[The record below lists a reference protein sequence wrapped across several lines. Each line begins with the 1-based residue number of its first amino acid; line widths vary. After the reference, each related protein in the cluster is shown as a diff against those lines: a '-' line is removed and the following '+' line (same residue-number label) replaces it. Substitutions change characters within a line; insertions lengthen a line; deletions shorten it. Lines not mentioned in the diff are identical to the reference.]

1 MAAPAEAS
9 PPVKAKAKVT
19 GTWTANAGRP
29 SWMVD
34 GIAVGHYEGGASLE
48 VVGESHHQA
57 ELRALVGVAAG
68 RARVS
73 QFALLVPET
82 GNIYDESAVGVWMAG
97 LQVGHLGRSDA
108 ADLRPGIIRLI
119 EESGKAVALTAL
131 IVGGGVRE
139 DGREALLG
147 VWLSYA
153 PEDFGLPPQESRP
166 GATSGFR
173 TGLSEAIRTD
183 EADDSYDLSWIDQLP
198 LEPGRRLP
206 RLRALMATED
216 DPISRHYLMRALES
230 DLYTLRDLHP
240 GILEE
245 YDEVATAHDRE
256 MTVIR
261 PALLTKFGH
270 LPLLETYKQCTI
282 RHAKAGQL
290 DTALWW
296 ANRGVAVYGADAH
309 DESWV
314 NDLRDRA
321 DRLQEKVRRRD
332 QPRRG
337 PAVKRATSAGDSTTT
352 ETLTCL
358 GCGAT
363 FERARTRGRKP
374 HHCPECRSA

>member
-1 MAAPAEAS
+1 
-9 PPVKAKAKVT
+9 
-19 GTWTANAGRP
+19 
-29 SWMVD
+29 MVD
-34 GIAVGHYEGGASLE
+34 GIAVRHYEGRASLE
-48 VVGESHHQA
+48 VVGESHHQD
-57 ELRALVGVAAG
+57 ELRALAGVAAG

-82 GNIYDESAVGVWMAG
+82 GNVYDESAVGVWVAG

-108 ADLRPGIIRLI
+108 AALRPGIVRLI

-139 DGREALLG
+139 DGRAAMLG

-153 PEDFGLPPQESRP
+153 PEDFGLPPLAAGP

-173 TGLSEAIRTD
+173 TGLSEAIGTD

-198 LEPGRRLP
+198 VEPGRRLP

-216 DPISRHYLMRALES
+216 DPISRHYLMRTLES

-245 YDEVATAHDRE
+245 YDEVATSHDQE

-261 PALLTKFGH
+261 PVLLAKFGH

-290 DTALWW
+290 DAALWW

-314 NDLRDRA
+314 NDLRGRA
-321 DRLQEKVRRRD
+321 DRLQEKIRRRD
-332 QPRRG
+332 QPKKE
-337 PAVKRATSAGDSTTT
+337 PAVKRATSAGESTTT

-358 GCGAT
+358 ACGTT

-374 HHCPECRSA
+374 HHCPECRAA